1 MGTGDL
7 EGRTR
12 RTTKINR
19 AGGMV
24 LHPLT
29 QVRIGMLVSIRV
41 SGRKLVMNVLGD
53 GKWSE
58 RQQQRDEADGQP
70 L

>member
-1 MGTGDL
+1 
-7 EGRTR
+7 
-12 RTTKINR
+12 
-19 AGGMV
+19 MV